1 MLEII
6 LGILFFLLLML
17 AIILGLGLIVGLVIV
32 AIEIISRLWPNYVV
46 PWLDKHFGESGW

>member
-17 AIILGLGLIVGLVIV
+17 GIVLGLGLIVGLVIV

-46 PWLDKHFGESGW
+46 PWLDKHFGESDW